1 MAHRYWRI
9 EQRHQQ
15 VLLDVPNAG
24 IALSQAGAD
33 VFEAKA
39 IHLPHPLLHK
49 YCRVIMAAN
58 ADGLCFVAKGFDN
71 QANQFIQQLL
81 IHALLQYVI
90 ANLLPDLLS
99 YLFHLVLLLLIGW
112 IRWIG
117 WICHLRY
124 E

>member
-1 MAHRYWRI
+1 MAHRYRRI

-15 VLLDVPNAG
+15 VLLDVANAG
-24 IALSQAGAD
+24 IALSQAGTN
-33 VFEAKA
+33 VFEAEA

-49 YCRVIMAAN
+49 RCRVIMTAN
-58 ADGLCFVAKGFDN
+58 ADGLRFVAKGFDN
-71 QANQFIQQLL
+71 QTNQFIQQFL

-90 ANLLPDLLS
+90 TDLLPDLLTH
-99 YLFHLVLLLLIGW
+99 LLHLVLLLLIGW

-117 WICHLRY
+117 WICYLRY